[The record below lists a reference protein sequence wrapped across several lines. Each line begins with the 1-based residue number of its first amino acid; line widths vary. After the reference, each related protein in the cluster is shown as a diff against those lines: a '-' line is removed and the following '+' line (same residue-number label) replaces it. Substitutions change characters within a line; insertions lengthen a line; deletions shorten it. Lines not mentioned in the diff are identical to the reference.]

1 MSTDFTQ
8 RLERIVGPGHVKW
21 LWLSVAIVVADQLV
35 KLAVVL
41 HFGSYETFGQFFTHT
56 AGGEL
61 PQGMFRRIEVL
72 PVLDIT
78 LMVNTG
84 AAFSLLADAGGWQ
97 RWFFVVLAIGVIG
110 FILYWLRTLPPRG
123 HGLLALALA
132 LVLGGAFGNLIDRAL
147 YGWVIDFIHLHWEGW
162 YFPAFNVA
170 DSAITVGAVIL
181 VADAFFGS
189 GRTKKGSE

>member
-1 MSTDFTQ
+1 MLT
-8 RLERIVGPGHVKW
+8 LERIVGVGHVKW
-21 LWLSVAIVVADQLV
+21 LWVSVGVIVADQLT

-41 HFGSYETFGQFFTHT
+41 HFGRYASAGDFWTHT

-61 PQGMFRRIEVL
+61 PRGLFQRIELL
-72 PVLDIT
+72 PVLDLT

-97 RWFFVVLAIGVIG
+97 RWFFVLLAVGVIG

-123 HGLLALALA
+123 NNILAMGLA
-132 LVLGGAFGNLIDRAL
+132 LVLGGAFGNLIDRSA
-147 YGWVIDFIHLHWEGW
+147 YGWVIDFIHLHWRDAYW
-162 YFPAFNVA
+162 PAFNLA

-181 VADAFFGS
+181 FVDAFFGS
-189 GRTKKGSE
+189 GRKAAGSS